1 MSVLYAVTPAA
12 VQVEK
17 PALDPTLGL
26 VKAEVLPVTPEV
38 TQLVSMFSMDCADRR
53 QFRNAST

>member
-17 PALDPTLGL
+17 PALDPKLGL
-26 VKAEVLPVTPEV
+26 VKLDVLPVTPEV
-38 TQLVSMFSMDCADRR
+38 TQLVSMFSMDCADSL